1 MSDEDNKS
9 EIEDLEEAAKAPKKS
24 KARRPKDMVDEP
36 NSSDD
41 QLWLVSYAD
50 LMTLIACFFILL
62 IAFANFDPQTFSR
75 KAKVFSDAFSGKL
88 KTNPNEMQEMMN
100 EIIEEE
106 ELKEVVEV
114 KQIREGL
121 EINLKMEAFF
131 DLGKARIKE
140 DAYSKID
147 ALVDKIAEQ
156 GNNYRIMVEGH
167 TDPLPIATSI
177 FPSNWELSSARAG
190 AVIRVFEEKGF
201 ERPNLVSI
209 GLADSRPILEN
220 KDTKGEWIPENM
232 AKNRRVVVRVLY
244 PASKGMPLGLGV
256 YFKYAED
263 DGNQPVNA
271 LDPPK
276 SPKAK

>member
-1 MSDEDNKS
+1 
-9 EIEDLEEAAKAPKKS
+9 
-24 KARRPKDMVDEP
+24 
-36 NSSDD
+36 
-41 QLWLVSYAD
+41 
-50 LMTLIACFFILL
+50 
-62 IAFANFDPQTFSR
+62 
-75 KAKVFSDAFSGKL
+75 
-88 KTNPNEMQEMMN
+88 
-100 EIIEEE
+100 
-106 ELKEVVEV
+106 
-114 KQIREGL
+114 
-121 EINLKMEAFF
+121 
-131 DLGKARIKE
+131 
-140 DAYSKID
+140 
-147 ALVDKIAEQ
+147 
-156 GNNYRIMVEGH
+156 MVEGH